1 MIIEEIPFFTEFV
14 ILGLVLGFGYGF
26 TKLFLNHAKD
36 KNRITRKE
44 KKVETDNK
52 LENELDKYLDNAPAI
67 IHHLESEIANL
78 KEKGST
84 PEQTQRTQG
93 MGSPRTMFYMSVIR
107 TKSPYSC
114 KTTEHTNNKTQTE
127 SKKATKTTDKK
138 R

>member
-14 ILGLVLGFGYGF
+14 LLGIILGFGYGF

-36 KNRITRKE
+36 KNKVKRNERKQE
-44 KKVETDNK
+44 KDHN

-84 PEQTQRTQG
+84 PEQTQRLESELNQA
-93 MGSPRTMFYMSVIR
+93 RTLQKYEPIIR
-107 TKSPYSC
+107 IAGKPLL
-114 KTTEHTNNKTQTE
+114 
-127 SKKATKTTDKK
+127 KKAMSLLDNFKV
-138 R
+138 